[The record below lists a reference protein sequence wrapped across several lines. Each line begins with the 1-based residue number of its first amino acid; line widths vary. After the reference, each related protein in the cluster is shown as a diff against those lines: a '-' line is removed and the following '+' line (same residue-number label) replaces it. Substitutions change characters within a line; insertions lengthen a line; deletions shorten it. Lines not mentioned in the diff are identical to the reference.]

1 VSCDLGMRDVRNSRH
16 TLLIE
21 KCRQLDPRKV
31 ADPDKMRVVGKMFV
45 KVLRAPCDA
54 QTCGGR
60 TVVKTWQRC
69 LINSNN
75 KLTW

>member
-1 VSCDLGMRDVRNSRH
+1 MRDVRNSRH

-45 KVLRAPCDA
+45 KVPHIVQSTYKQGSGDQVSAL
-54 QTCGGR
+54 
-60 TVVKTWQRC
+60 V
-69 LINSNN
+69 
-75 KLTW
+75 

>member
-1 VSCDLGMRDVRNSRH
+1 MRDIRNSRH

-45 KVLRAPCDA
+45 KVPRCCASDSQLRL
-54 QTCGGR
+54 R
-60 TVVKTWQRC
+60 
-69 LINSNN
+69 
-75 KLTW
+75 